1 MKVGSGVAVK
11 RNVEV
16 GKGEVGVLDGC
27 GVLLGT
33 AVAGGEEATGV
44 TVLGGVGV
52 DPGGCVGGWLVGRGV
67 LVLAGEVVGVLLLP
81 GCDVTVGSGVTDV
94 VGGDVGVMD
103 GVSVGVGVAVWA
115 LAVSVP
121 AMTV

>member
-33 AVAGGEEATGV
+33 AVAVAGCEEATGV

-52 DPGGCVGGWLVGRGV
+52 EPGGWLVGRGV